1 MATDDDV
8 AADEGPIA
16 ALGVSVERLHRLAS
30 GLTAE
35 QVRQPAYPSE
45 WTVAQVLS
53 HIGSGAVIIRRR
65 LEDTLAGHD
74 FDDTFMQA
82 TWDTWNAKAP
92 DDQAAD
98 ALVADRALLDAL
110 AGVGPDQRSGFHV
123 AFGPLDLDFAA
134 FVRLRLNE
142 HALHTWDIA
151 VALDPST
158 PLPADV
164 TGQVVDGLEMM
175 AGWTGRPAAE
185 PHTLRVRT
193 TDPGRDFTLELGIER
208 VVLAPSLAGAGA
220 GADAAVDLEL
230 PAEAFV
236 RLVYGRLDPDH
247 TPAGTD
253 ETHLDELRRTFPGP

>member
-1 MATDDDV
+1 MAIDDDV
-8 AADEGPIA
+8 AADQGPIA
-16 ALGVSVERLHRLAS
+16 VLGVSVDRLHRLAA

-53 HIGSGAVIIRRR
+53 HLGSGAVIMRHR
-65 LEDTLAGHD
+65 LEATLAG
-74 FDDTFMQA
+74 DDLDDAFQQA
-82 TWDTWNAKAP
+82 TWDTWNAKSP
-92 DDQAAD
+92 DDQVAD
-98 ALVADRALLDAL
+98 ALVADPAFYDAL
-110 AGVGPDQRSGFHV
+110 AAVGPDQRDGFRM
-123 AFGPLDLDFAA
+123 ALGPLELDFAA

-151 VALDPST
+151 VALDPSA

-164 TGQVVDGLEMM
+164 TGQVVDALEMM
-175 AGWTGRPAAE
+175 AGWTGRPATE
-185 PHTLRVRT
+185 PHTLRIRT

-230 PAEAFV
+230 PAEALI

-247 TPAGTD
+247 TPAGIDGTY
-253 ETHLDELRRTFPGP
+253 LDELRHTFPGP